1 MRPFATTWMDLEV
14 IMLNEITD
22 TERQILFGLT
32 YTRNL
37 KKDGLTETENSVEV
51 IRGWGLGVMGRCWSK
66 GTSFQLEDKFWGCNV
81 LHSDFSE

>member
-1 MRPFATTWMDLEV
+1 MEYYSVTRTKAMRPFATTWMDLEV

-37 KKDGLTETENSVEV
+37 KKMDSQKQRIAWRLPGAG
-51 IRGWGLGVMGRCWSK
+51 GWG
-66 GTSFQLEDKFWGCNV
+66 
-81 LHSDFSE
+81 